1 MGLLCAQSEMAD
13 RASRDDIGKTI
24 DYRYRIGYI
33 PGTFL
38 ALKF

>member
-1 MGLLCAQSEMAD
+1 MAD

-24 DYRYRIGYI
+24 DHRYRIGYI

-38 ALKF
+38 A